1 MKGDNM
7 EEHLLVS
14 IGKARFSDSERH
26 LIPFVNDIEQ
36 DKFLNDI
43 ENTPH
48 ACFSLLDG

>member
-1 MKGDNM
+1 MA
-7 EEHLLVS
+7 EHLLVS
-14 IGKARFSDSERH
+14 IGKARFSDPERH

-48 ACFSLLDG
+48 AFVLAA